1 MKDKTRR
8 SFFAKIGMG
17 LASFSLSGI
26 PNALALGKKIK
37 MSKIFESGIFFTTGF
52 KTAEVNSHSAL
63 LWTRLC
69 ARQNPQPIS
78 HKRNETVFRHAV
90 DFDENMPVE
99 QMDGAL
105 KGAAGMV
112 RATLLSDNEN
122 ITSEWFPAVAEN
134 DYTVHIP
141 FDNLKPVSSYEIT
154 WEAKSN
160 TSEQVVMSKGTF
172 QTAPDPNIQ
181 KTIQLVTSTCQYFWS
196 YDNDER
202 GFDTYDSMGRL
213 KPDFFVHTGDYV
225 YYDKPGPLAK
235 TIEKARHKWHAMD
248 GLLW

>member
-1 MKDKTRR
+1 MKNNSRR
-8 SFFAKIGMG
+8 GFFAKIGIG
-17 LASFSLSGI
+17 LASLSLSSFPNVVAMAKKRLAKKFGI
-26 PNALALGKKIK
+26 
-37 MSKIFESGIFFTTGF
+37 EVFFTTGF
-52 KTAEVNSHSAL
+52 KTAEVNAHSAL

-69 ARQNPQPIS
+69 AQQKPQPIS
-78 HKRNETVFRHAV
+78 HKRNETVFRHPV

-99 QMDGAL
+99 HMDGAL

-122 ITSEWFPAVAEN
+122 ITSEWFLAVAEN
-134 DYTVHIP
+134 DYTVYIP
-141 FDNLKPVSSYEIT
+141 FDNLKPESSYEIT

-213 KPDFFVHTGDYV
+213 NLIFLSIPGIMYTMINPGHWPKPSKRQGIN
-225 YYDKPGPLAK
+225 GML
-235 TIEKARHKWHAMD
+235 WMD
-248 GLLW
+248 GLPW